1 MSRAYVL
8 TAGSNFV
15 PAGISYPS
23 GWTRLLFNDEFNG
36 SSIDTTKWT
45 VRNSTTQ
52 SNMSSR
58 NFARNCTVANGY
70 LSIRS
75 GTDNDVD
82 PASHPWTS
90 GYLDTIGK
98 FSTTDARWEAR
109 MRMPWGANANGY
121 WPAFWLRPDDGG
133 LGELD
138 IMEAWNAPGAMH
150 QSVWYD
156 YVPTFA
162 HLEDSNQAGTYTPSG
177 WHTYSV
183 ELERGP
189 SSLAAL
195 KFYIDNTL
203 VWNATSAAS
212 WISTAYNR
220 AVNWNIRLNLQIGA
234 RNGSGGVGY
243 GGWPDANTDLS
254 QTFDVDWVRVFAR

>member
-1 MSRAYVL
+1 MTRAYTL

-15 PAGISYPS
+15 PSSISYPS
-23 GWTRLLFNDEFNG
+23 GWTRLLFNDEFDG
-36 SSIDTTKWT
+36 SSVDTAKWN

-52 SNMSSR
+52 SNMSAR

-98 FSTTDARWEAR
+98 FSTTNARWEAR
-109 MRMPWGANANGY
+109 MRMPWGSTANGY

-138 IMEAWNAPGAMH
+138 IMEAWPAPNSMH
-150 QSVWYD
+150 QAIWYD
-156 YVPTFA
+156 YVPTFP
-162 HLEDSNQAGTYTPSG
+162 HVDGPNQPGTYLPSD

-183 ELERGP
+183 ELETSGNLRY
-189 SSLAAL
+189 L
-195 KFYIDNTL
+195 IDNTV
-203 VWNATSAAS
+203 VWTPSAS
-212 WISTAYNR
+212 WISAAFYRT
-220 AVNWNIRLNLQIGA
+220 VNWNIRLNLQIGA
-234 RNGSGGVGY
+234 RNSSGGVGY
-243 GGWPDANTDLS
+243 GGWPDASTDLS